1 MFRLSISQHTIE
13 SCFRNRA
20 EDPELVGYT
29 LAYRSL
35 CNRLEEPGWEA
46 RLFTYSTIYGPASL
60 IPSATAFRKK
70 GRGTCQPPPSQILEL
85 QLPCY
90 TIIHS
95 RHCECSDLLLLKI
108 LKLQYLENFQSC
120 SPQIIRQLTLEYLS
134 LSMGKENKITTSSD
148 RSSYSSGQILHPP
161 PY

>member
-1 MFRLSISQHTIE
+1 MFRLSVSEHMIE
-13 SCFRNRA
+13 SCFGNHT

-29 LAYRSL
+29 LDYRSL
-35 CNRLEEPGWEA
+35 CNRLEDPGWEA
-46 RLFTYSTIYGPASL
+46 RLFMYSTIDGPSSL
-60 IPSATAFRKK
+60 SPHATAFGKK
-70 GRGTCQPPPSQILEL
+70 SRGTCQPPPSQILEL

-90 TIIHS
+90 TTIHGG
-95 RHCECSDLLLLKI
+95 HCECSDLLLLKI

-134 LSMGKENKITTSSD
+134 LSMEKENKITTSSD
-148 RSSYSSGQILHPP
+148 RSSYSSGQILHPL

>member
-1 MFRLSISQHTIE
+1 MFRLSISEHTGE
-13 SCFRNRA
+13 SCFGNHT

-46 RLFTYSTIYGPASL
+46 RLSTYSTIYGPASL

-70 GRGTCQPPPSQILEL
+70 GRGTRQPPPSQILEL

-90 TIIHS
+90 TTIHS

-120 SPQIIRQLTLEYLS
+120 SPQIMTVDFGIS
-134 LSMGKENKITTSSD
+134 FPVDGKGK
-148 RSSYSSGQILHPP
+148 
-161 PY
+161 